1 MDKKRK
7 RGGQPG
13 NLNALNLEWD
23 AGIGGRVW
31 GGQSAL
37 WCKAPEGKGGGAEA
51 THSVLRDPK
60 GCCARADGDAVTHR
74 QRRVGRGSK
83 NADTKLFA
91 SAFRF

>member
-31 GGQSAL
+31 GGQSARMVQS
-37 WCKAPEGKGGGAEA
+37 
-51 THSVLRDPK
+51 T
-60 GCCARADGDAVTHR
+60 
-74 QRRVGRGSK
+74 RG
-83 NADTKLFA
+83 
-91 SAFRF
+91 